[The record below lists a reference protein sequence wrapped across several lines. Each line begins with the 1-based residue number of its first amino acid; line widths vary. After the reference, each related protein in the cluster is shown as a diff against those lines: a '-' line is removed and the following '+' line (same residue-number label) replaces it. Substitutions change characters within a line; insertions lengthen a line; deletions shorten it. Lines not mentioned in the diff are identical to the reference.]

1 MTQKFVITIT
11 LSEDP
16 SDRTT
21 PDLNFKTDA
30 SEVSSGHFAVM
41 AKTLKQLVLAPLET
55 HLQVASALAES
66 AQRASDFGAFDEE

>member
-16 SDRTT
+16 NDRTT

-30 SEVSSGHFAVM
+30 SEVSTTHFAVM
-41 AKTLKQLVLAPLET
+41 AKTLKELVLSPLET
-55 HLQVASALAES
+55 HLQVASDLAES
-66 AQRASDFGAFDEE
+66 AQRASDFGAFDED